1 MTLFRNEKAKYQ
13 DSRTLV
19 HARFESRGT
28 LKGSKTLK
36 SLLPDPAG
44 AEGYAT
50 DIKYNVIA
58 E

>member
-1 MTLFRNEKAKYQ
+1 MTYEKAKYQ
-13 DSRTLV
+13 VNRTLI
-19 HARFESRGT
+19 HAGFKSRGT